1 MLAQSRESRAAM
13 RDSTVAA
20 EEKGS
25 AHRVFS
31 ARESFYT
38 RACTR
43 CAGPLVREW
52 SFDVDHT
59 GEQNVETLRW
69 PP

>member
-1 MLAQSRESRAAM
+1 MLAQSTESRAAM

-20 EEKGS
+20 EEKES

-31 ARESFYT
+31 ASDPFYT

-43 CAGPLVREW
+43 CAVPLVRER

-69 PP
+69 PH